1 MREKMEL
8 TMHMEKNKLVNQ
20 IRTAIFKSEF
30 CKKYLKKSA
39 ARSTKEIVK
48 NKYIL
53 LDQA

>member
-30 CKKYLKKSA
+30 RKKYLFLKKRGQIN
-39 ARSTKEIVK
+39 ARNCKK
-48 NKYIL
+48 
-53 LDQA
+53 